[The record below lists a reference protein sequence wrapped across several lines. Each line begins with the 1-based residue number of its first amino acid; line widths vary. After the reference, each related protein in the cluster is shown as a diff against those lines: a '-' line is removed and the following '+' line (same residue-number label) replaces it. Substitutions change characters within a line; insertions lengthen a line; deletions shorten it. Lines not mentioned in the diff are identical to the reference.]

1 MAKNN
6 KPAEGETGAI
16 KAGASGS
23 LDDKLAAAAA
33 LGELTS
39 GADLADNDRRQAHD
53 ILATLSRDAEQ
64 QVRASV
70 ARAIADYPFLP
81 PAIAEQLASDV
92 SDVSTPMLRRSPVLT
107 DAFLVDL
114 INSGVADEQ
123 AQVSIATRENLTET
137 VSGPLLKTGERRAV
151 ETVLSNASA
160 NIDNAGYDALFA
172 RDDIDGRMLTLV
184 SAREGLTVP
193 VVAECHRIILTD
205 RFDREV
211 GALIRHQLIE
221 SYALPPKMADAIV
234 CAALEDSLSQA
245 TSDIGA
251 TASELTSL
259 AESLHSHRDITPSL
273 LLRMTCNGSLEFTV
287 AAFHVLTGR
296 PRQEIASVFAMAG
309 TEGLADLYRESQ
321 LPPFF
326 RFALVTAIKR
336 MMEEHQKKDQSSSEK
351 PIQDI
356 IRDIVGFY
364 RGIAPT
370 SLEQVITRLCHEGER
385 WSQDGN
391 SSPAPT

>member
-1 MAKNN
+1 MAKED
-6 KPAEGETGAI
+6 KSAEGDTGII
-16 KAGASGS
+16 KAGASGN

-33 LGELTS
+33 LGELAQTT
-39 GADLADNDRRQAHD
+39 DLADNDRRQAHD

-81 PAIAEQLASDV
+81 PTIAEQLASDV
-92 SDVSTPMLRRSPVLT
+92 SEVSTPMLRRSPVLT
-107 DAFLVDL
+107 DTFLADL
-114 INSGVADEQ
+114 INSGAADEQ
-123 AQVSIATRENLTET
+123 AQVSIATRENLTVK
-137 VSGPLLKTGERRAV
+137 VSGPLLKAGGRRAV

-160 NIDNAGYDALFA
+160 IIDNAGYNALFA
-172 RDDIDGRMLTLV
+172 RDDLDGRMLTLV
-184 SAREGLTVP
+184 SAREGLTIP
-193 VVAECHRIILTD
+193 VVAECHRLILTD

-211 GALIRHQLIE
+211 GALIRQQLIK
-221 SYALPPKMADAIV
+221 SYALPPQMADAIV

-245 TSDIGA
+245 TADIGA
-251 TASELTSL
+251 TASELTTLS
-259 AESLHSHRDITPSL
+259 ESLHSHGDITPSL

-296 PRQEIASVFAMAG
+296 PREEVADIFGMAG
-309 TEGLADLYRESQ
+309 TERLADLYRESRLQ
-321 LPPFF
+321 PFF

-336 MMEEHQKKDQSSSEK
+336 MMEERQKEGQAYSEK

-385 WSQDGN
+385 WSKEG
-391 SSPAPT
+391 SSAPSPT

>member
-1 MAKNN
+1 MAK
-6 KPAEGETGAI
+6 KDKAAEGETGAI
-16 KAGASGS
+16 KASASGS

-39 GADLADNDRRQAHD
+39 GTDLADNDRRQAHD

-81 PAIAEQLASDV
+81 PATAEQLANDV
-92 SDVSTPMLRRSPVLT
+92 SEVSSPILRKSPVLT

-114 INSGVADEQ
+114 IGSGAADEQ
-123 AQVSIATRENLTET
+123 AQVSIATRKNLTEK

-160 NIDNAGYDALFA
+160 YIDDAGYDALFA
-172 RDDIDGRMLTLV
+172 RDDLDGRMLTLV
-184 SAREGLTVP
+184 SAREGLTIP
-193 VVAECHRIILTD
+193 VVAECHRIVLTD

-211 GALIRHQLIE
+211 GALIRQQLIE

-245 TSDIGA
+245 ASNIDA
-251 TASELTSL
+251 TASELTGL
-259 AESLHSHRDITPSL
+259 AESLHSHQDITPSL

-296 PRQEIASVFAMAG
+296 PRKEIAGIFGMAG
-309 TEGLADLYRESQ
+309 TDRLADLYRESQ

-336 MMEEHQKKDQSSSEK
+336 MMEERLKADQTPSDK

-356 IRDIVGFY
+356 IREIVGFY

-385 WSQDGN
+385 WGQDGN
-391 SSPAPT
+391 SAPSPT